1 MDADGWRCVPMEAD
15 DACRWMPMDA
25 AREDARERRKGV
37 VIESSVLFEACGA
50 WLVHERTAERRGD
63 IRRRADGPLKSMEAK
78 LTGGVAGERER
89 LRRRS
94 EKG

>member
-1 MDADGWRCVPMEAD
+1 M
-15 DACRWMPMDA
+15 
-25 AREDARERRKGV
+25 
-37 VIESSVLFEACGA
+37 
-50 WLVHERTAERRGD
+50 HAERCGD

-89 LRRRS
+89 LQRRS